1 MTKRELIQFMDEL
14 VELASEENKTKAILV
29 KEKFINDFEK
39 SYEYEKEVQEVKD
52 TKVEDDSFYLLT
64 LAAVAK
70 ELKRRGLA
78 EAKVFLAVG
87 LPLTRFGAEKND
99 FIKYLTKN
107 KRVSFKYENE
117 PYHIEIDDVAVFPQC
132 YAAVVDKI
140 PTMAKKTLIVD
151 IGSWTIDIMPVINKS
166 PDESKCVTIPK
177 GLITCMRSINEQC
190 VRQLNGEIDESEIQ
204 NIMRYGRSDIDDE
217 YFAIIKAE
225 MKYSIKVNEVRAK
238 EGSNIKG
245 FATVVF
251 GDSFKITNIAILE
264 NKDKGELFVSMP
276 RYRSNERD
284 ESNGVIYKDVCN
296 PITAEF
302 REELYTN
309 ILDAYARIK
318 EPEKE
323 ETQKQDRTQ
332 EMPEFSV
339 TVTPYERE
347 GSNIKGLARI
357 YFENSFIVNNINIVQ
372 GKEKIFVSMPSY
384 KTKQVDEQGKP
395 IYQDVCY
402 PVTKDFRE
410 KLYNEIISEYEK
422 AKDKSN
428 EKARESAEKHHG
440 NPDKEKDK
448 ETTPFR

>member
-1 MTKRELIQFMDEL
+1 
-14 VELASEENKTKAILV
+14 
-29 KEKFINDFEK
+29 
-39 SYEYEKEVQEVKD
+39 
-52 TKVEDDSFYLLT
+52 
-64 LAAVAK
+64 
-70 ELKRRGLA
+70 
-78 EAKVFLAVG
+78 
-87 LPLTRFGAEKND
+87 
-99 FIKYLTKN
+99 
-107 KRVSFKYENE
+107 
-117 PYHIEIDDVAVFPQC
+117 
-132 YAAVVDKI
+132 
-140 PTMAKKTLIVD
+140 
-151 IGSWTIDIMPVINKS
+151 
-166 PDESKCVTIPK
+166 
-177 GLITCMRSINEQC
+177 
-190 VRQLNGEIDESEIQ
+190 
-204 NIMRYGRSDIDDE
+204 
-217 YFAIIKAE
+217 
-225 MKYSIKVNEVRAK
+225 
-238 EGSNIKG
+238 
-245 FATVVF
+245 
-251 GDSFKITNIAILE
+251 
-264 NKDKGELFVSMP
+264 MP

-323 ETQKQDRTQ
+323 ETQKQERTQ

-428 EKARESAEKHHG
+428 EKARDSAEKHHG

-448 ETTPFR
+448 EATPFR

>member
-1 MTKRELIQFMDEL
+1 
-14 VELASEENKTKAILV
+14 
-29 KEKFINDFEK
+29 
-39 SYEYEKEVQEVKD
+39 
-52 TKVEDDSFYLLT
+52 
-64 LAAVAK
+64 
-70 ELKRRGLA
+70 
-78 EAKVFLAVG
+78 
-87 LPLTRFGAEKND
+87 
-99 FIKYLTKN
+99 
-107 KRVSFKYENE
+107 
-117 PYHIEIDDVAVFPQC
+117 
-132 YAAVVDKI
+132 
-140 PTMAKKTLIVD
+140 
-151 IGSWTIDIMPVINKS
+151 
-166 PDESKCVTIPK
+166 
-177 GLITCMRSINEQC
+177 
-190 VRQLNGEIDESEIQ
+190 
-204 NIMRYGRSDIDDE
+204 
-217 YFAIIKAE
+217 
-225 MKYSIKVNEVRAK
+225 
-238 EGSNIKG
+238 
-245 FATVVF
+245 
-251 GDSFKITNIAILE
+251 
-264 NKDKGELFVSMP
+264 MP

-339 TVTPYERE
+339 TVTPYERK

-428 EKARESAEKHHG
+428 ENARESAEKHHG

-448 ETTPFR
+448 EATPFR